1 MPYAI
6 MCIHQLTFKNMMK
19 LNCKWI
25 SIHQSFFHK
34 IPTVLIYR
42 TFLPPKFI
50 LHFHITLPGAD
61 NLLLDF
67 TRMGI
72 VANAI
77 TSCL

>member
-1 MPYAI
+1 
-6 MCIHQLTFKNMMK
+6 MCINQLAFRNMMK

-25 SIHQSFFHK
+25 SIHQNFFHQNSYS
-34 IPTVLIYR
+34 PYLPH
-42 TFLPPKFI
+42 FLPSKFI

-61 NLLLDF
+61 NFLLDF